1 MRAIQPVGHAHEL
14 TFSCYRRLPPL
25 ASGAA
30 KGLVIESLNE
40 ARKRQDFDVW
50 AFVVMPEH
58 AHLLIHPRNEKY
70 QIARI
75 LMTPPIAKKILEEL
89 RHVSPDLMDR
99 LRVAKRDG
107 TLSYRFWQ
115 AGGGYDR
122 NLYSPR
128 AIRASIANI
137 HANPVR
143 RGLCESE
150 LDWEWSSARAY
161 AGHCSDFA
169 IDRCEAAL

>member
-1 MRAIQPVGHAHEL
+1 MAGKSVGLPLL
-14 TFSCYRRLPPL
+14 TSY
-25 ASGAA
+25 AA
-30 KGLVIESLNE
+30 KRLVIEPLDE

-50 AFVVMPEH
+50 AFVLMPEH

-70 QIARI
+70 QTARI
-75 LMTPPIAKKILEEL
+75 LMAIKSPIARKILEEL
-89 RHVSPDLMDR
+89 RHVSPDLADR

-107 TLSYRFWQ
+107 TLSHRFWQ

-128 AIRASIANI
+128 ALRASIAYI

-150 LDWEWSSARAY
+150 LDWEWSSESLRRALL
-161 AGHCSDFA
+161 SFA